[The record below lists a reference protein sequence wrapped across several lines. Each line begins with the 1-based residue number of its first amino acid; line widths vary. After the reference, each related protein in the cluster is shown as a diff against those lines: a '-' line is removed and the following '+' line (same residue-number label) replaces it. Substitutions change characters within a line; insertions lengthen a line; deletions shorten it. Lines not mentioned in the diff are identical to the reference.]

1 MMILSIFNNFSKQ
14 ILFLA
19 GKNVHS
25 ASNGLRDDRLYFSK
39 TQLALLS
46 GVGTPLRSGMNE
58 I

>member
-46 GVGTPLRSGMNE
+46 GVGTPCMVDA
-58 I
+58 